1 MAAEHA
7 CSTPRD
13 ISNLCACACSA
24 AQDVTSAPTFTT
36 YNTRQKG
43 TATMHSNGK
52 DCEEMQRNKV
62 TCLDMDRY
70 AINRNAGRQG
80 AANIS
85 LAFSPLDY
93 ILSVVTL
100 RFCLVSPQLQL
111 LPSPTP
117 SRCLFVALSQRAPR
131 LNSKMHWQVRQSLY

>member
-1 MAAEHA
+1 MRMCMCSRRHFGAEFET
-7 CSTPRD
+7 CT
-13 ISNLCACACSA
+13 
-24 AQDVTSAPTFTT
+24 
-36 YNTRQKG
+36 TRQKG

-131 LNSKMHWQVRQSLY
+131 LNSKMHWPSALSAAVAVLTASSLLSGANGGS